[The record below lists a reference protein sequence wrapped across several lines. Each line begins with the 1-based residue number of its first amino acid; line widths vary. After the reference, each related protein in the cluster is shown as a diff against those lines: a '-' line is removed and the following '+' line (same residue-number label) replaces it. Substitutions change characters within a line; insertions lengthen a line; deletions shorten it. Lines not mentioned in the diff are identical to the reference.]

1 MQKLVERIATRLRKN
16 NVQLTLGGEPSFVP
30 IDPSGPEW
38 TITATG
44 PTKLPMA
51 WDLAK
56 ALSFEIRTQSVT
68 FYSPGKSY
76 PGEINPRWALNL
88 LWNKDGSPIFPALTK
103 QPVISKK
110 TVAVF
115 KRSLIAQ
122 LKLRGRWLP
131 TRDLSGQ
138 PGPVFVLPLDHDGSR
153 WITESWPVG
162 LDSKL
167 ELFNSE
173 GPAGLR
179 LPLHTL
185 PPEAFKR
192 ALTLE
197 IKEERLHLFFPP
209 LMQPA
214 FLELLNLVHNSL
226 QEAEIGDLRLEGYIP
241 DDDQNLWSKLSLTP
255 DPGVLEVNLPPCS
268 SPDEYSDWM
277 DILEKAAKTVGLRS
291 FKQIS
296 ENHQGGTGG
305 GNHLLFGG
313 PDLDNNPFFRFPG
326 WITSILRYW
335 QQHPALSYLFTGDYV
350 GPSSQAPR
358 PDESGRDLYDLE
370 MAYQFLEDLEQGVDQ
385 RYLISETLRHL
396 HTDSSG
402 NTHRSELSF
411 DKFWNASFQGG
422 CRGLIE
428 FRAIETL
435 PKARWMSAV
444 ATLWF
449 ALAAYLFKNPCRH
462 PLQTHGSRLHDY
474 YFMPS
479 AILADFNEIL
489 ADLKRD
495 GLGLD
500 PKIYH
505 DIWTWRFPLMLSY
518 DKKGAAITLRKACEG
533 WPLLCETPIEGGST
547 SRFVD
552 TSMDRIEFSANQKFA
567 SHCRLFVQ
575 GRELKLEKFQTGK
588 FGAGLRYRRTALYP
602 SLHPGVPPHMPLF
615 VTIQDGNQTTAYRLD
630 QQQRVFT
637 ACPSSTA
644 PAETANPCKKLT
656 PDLVTCDLRIL

>member
-1 MQKLVERIATRLRKN
+1 MQNLAEKITARLSKSG
-16 NVQLTLGGEPSFVP
+16 VQLTLGGEPSFVP
-30 IDPSGPEW
+30 INPSGPEW

-51 WDLAK
+51 WDFAD
-56 ALSFEIRTQSVT
+56 AISRDTGMQGITI
-68 FYSPGKSY
+68 YSPGKSY
-76 PGEINPRWALNL
+76 PGELNPRWALNL
-88 LWNKDGSPIFPALTK
+88 IWNKDGSPLGPT
-103 QPVISKK
+103 PTKK
-110 TVAVF
+110 TVVSQKALTVF
-115 KRSLIAQ
+115 KRNLLTA

-153 WITESWPVG
+153 WLTESWPTG
-162 LDSKL
+162 SDKKL

-185 PPEAFKR
+185 PLESHKR

-197 IKEERLHLFFPP
+197 IKDDRLHLFFPP
-209 LMQPA
+209 LLQSA
-214 FLELLNLVHNSL
+214 FLELLKLVQNAL
-226 QEAEIGDLRLEGYIP
+226 KTAQIKGARFEGYVP
-241 DDDQNLWSKLSLTP
+241 EDDQNLWGKLSFTP
-255 DPGVLEVNLPPCS
+255 DPGVLEINLPPCS
-268 SPDEYSDWM
+268 TPMEYAEWM
-277 DILEKAAKTVGLRS
+277 NLLEKAGKTVGLRS
-291 FKQIS
+291 FKQVS
-296 ENHQGGTGG
+296 DDHQTGTGG

-313 PDLDNNPFFRFPG
+313 PELETNAFFRFPG
-326 WITSILRYW
+326 WITSLLRYW
-335 QQHPALSYLFTGDYV
+335 QQHPSLSYLFTGDYV

-370 MAYQFLEDLEQGVDQ
+370 MAYQFLEGLEQGVDQ

-428 FRAIETL
+428 FRAVETL
-435 PKARWMSAV
+435 PKATWMSAV

-449 ALAAYLFKNPCRH
+449 ALAAYLFKNPCRV
-462 PLQTHGSRLHDY
+462 PLQSHGARLHDY

-479 AILADFNEIL
+479 AILTDFDTIL

-495 GLGLD
+495 KLGLD
-500 PKIYH
+500 SQIYH
-505 DIWTWRFPLMLSY
+505 DIWAWRFPLMLNFN
-518 DKKGAAITLRKACEG
+518 KKGAELTARKACEG

-567 SHCRLFVQ
+567 SQCRIFVQ
-575 GRELKLEKFQTGK
+575 GRELQLEKFPNGK

-615 VTIQDGNQTTAYRLD
+615 VTIQDGTKLKSYRLD
-630 QQQRVFT
+630 PFHRVFT
-637 ACPSSTA
+637 ECAANEA
-644 PAETANPCKKLT
+644 PAETNNPCKKLT
-656 PDLVTCDLRIL
+656 PHLVTCDLRIL